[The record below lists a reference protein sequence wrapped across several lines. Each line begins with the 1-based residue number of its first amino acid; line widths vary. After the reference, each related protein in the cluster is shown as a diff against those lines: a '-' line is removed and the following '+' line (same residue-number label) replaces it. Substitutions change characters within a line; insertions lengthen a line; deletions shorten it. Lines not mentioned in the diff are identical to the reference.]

1 VPEVGLEPTLPG
13 GNRIFES
20 LWGPVEGPCVTFASA
35 TSTGGYPAYLSPF
48 SPFFPSSIR
57 HNTREVLGPYSPYT
71 GSGCRQNCR
80 QKSRG
85 RYAGCGSKAV
95 LSMREPASTRRG
107 KEVFEAG
114 QR

>member
-48 SPFFPSSIR
+48 RPSSR
-57 HNTREVLGPYSPYT
+57 RA
-71 GSGCRQNCR
+71 
-80 QKSRG
+80 
-85 RYAGCGSKAV
+85 YAIIHERFSAPIPHIQDPVVVKIVVKKVEDVTPVVEA
-95 LSMREPASTRRG
+95 RRC
-107 KEVFEAG
+107 
-114 QR
+114 